1 MVTWREFRN
10 GHNHNVNYGEI
21 GIKILESKEPENL
34 WKWVETQNFSEFEK
48 GIVVGLMTAW
58 IEIFVKNKAHI
69 NFKTD
74 KKDTE
79 TIEINEMEVLKDNDI
94 FKVG

>member
-10 GHNHNVNYGEI
+10 GHTHNVNYSEI
-21 GIKILESKEPENL
+21 AIKILESEGPEDL
-34 WKWVETQNFSEFEK
+34 WKWVENQNFSEFEK

-58 IEIFVKNKAHI
+58 IEIFVKNKEHI

-79 TIEINEMEVLKDNDI
+79 TEE
-94 FKVG
+94 

>member
-1 MVTWREFRN
+1 MVTWEEFRN
-10 GHNHNVNYGEI
+10 GHDHDVNYGEI
-21 GIKILESKEPENL
+21 GSKILESNEPEDL

-48 GIVVGLMTAW
+48 GIVVGLMTAR
-58 IEIFVKNKAHI
+58 IEIFVKNKEHI

-79 TIEINEMEVLKDNDI
+79 TEE
-94 FKVG
+94 

>member
-1 MVTWREFRN
+1 MERI
-10 GHNHNVNYGEI
+10 EI
-21 GIKILESKEPENL
+21 GSKIL
-34 WKWVETQNFSEFEK
+34 ETQNFSEFEK

-58 IEIFVKNKAHI
+58 IDIFLKNKEHI

-74 KKDTE
+74 KKDTG
-79 TIEINEMEVLKDNDI
+79 TIEINGIEVLKDNDI